1 MKRCGQRCA
10 GDVASRCQ
18 GCHTLRLRRSESDG
32 ASSDGRART
41 ERARVGPAAVCVALL
56 RAGKEA
62 EGRQLLDYFSLLQRE
77 HQNILDF
84 KTAIVLN
91 PNDADAFY
99 RLGVIYAR
107 IGRYRAG
114 LQAYRAALE
123 IAPDHIDA
131 LNNLG
136 NIHLR
141 QRRLMDAINA
151 YEKVL
156 ALAPQY
162 ARAHHNLG
170 NAYVLLNDAPRAVA
184 AFERAVGADS
194 SYAAPRQML
203 AQLYRR
209 AGRLQEADAQQ
220 TAYEY
225 LSDSGVRP

>member
-1 MKRCGQRCA
+1 M
-10 GDVASRCQ
+10 
-18 GCHTLRLRRSESDG
+18 
-32 ASSDGRART
+32 
-41 ERARVGPAAVCVALL
+41 
-56 RAGKEA
+56 
-62 EGRQLLDYFSLLQRE
+62 
-77 HQNILDF
+77 
-84 KTAIVLN
+84 
-91 PNDADAFY
+91 
-99 RLGVIYAR
+99 GVIYAS

-114 LQAYRAALE
+114 IQAYKAALE

-156 ALAPQY
+156 VRDPQY

-184 AFERAVGADS
+184 AFERAVVADS
-194 SYAAPRQML
+194 AYAAPRQML
-203 AQLYRR
+203 VQLYHR

-220 TAYEY
+220 AAYEY
-225 LSDSGVRP
+225 LSDQGSRP